1 MNICSCW
8 TFLLKGDH
16 SFSKSEIFF
25 WKPDIYYPLIR
36 TRMYAYQGE
45 RNVSFSENFSYVLN
59 KWSQVVLKVLM
70 NVSLIVNLFQCRWF
84 LFVPSENIK
93 KLLFLWMFSG
103 GIERDHCNGLLVQL
117 GILIKN
123 MMQYSLVFNLA
134 MM

>member
-1 MNICSCW
+1 
-8 TFLLKGDH
+8 
-16 SFSKSEIFF
+16 
-25 WKPDIYYPLIR
+25 
-36 TRMYAYQGE
+36 
-45 RNVSFSENFSYVLN
+45 
-59 KWSQVVLKVLM
+59 M

-84 LFVPSENIK
+84 LFVPSENIR

-123 MMQYSLVFNLA
+123 MVQYSLVFNLA